1 MIWALIALG
10 FSIIGFLGWYGH
22 RLSKAGED
30 AARADTA
37 EDVIDKATKANQP
50 VTDAERARV
59 VQLFQRRP

>member
-30 AARADTA
+30 AAGN
-37 EDVIDKATKANQP
+37 KANKEALNEI
-50 VTDAERARV
+50 VEAARPATIV
-59 VQLFQRRP
+59 ELDDVRHRFRRD